1 MNLEYRSIRGTV
13 NTEEYLEPGIMEYN
27 RNQEY
32 RSILGTM
39 NRRVYYEP
47 GIQ

>member
-1 MNLEYRSIRGTV
+1 MNLECMSILGTV
-13 NTEEYLEPGIMEYN
+13 NTEEYLEPGIMEYT

-39 NRRVYYEP
+39 NRRV
-47 GIQ
+47 

>member
-39 NRRVYYEP
+39 NRRVYYET